1 MSVFS
6 VRGVVAFMP
15 KIAAIQCYYY
25 TSRASSVTA
34 VFVTHVAASSVTM
47 ALVAAHTVARSAHYD
62 SIVVIDSLSV
72 SMSRTCKLASIR
84 MGLLLLVICAN
95 VSRIPRNITFEAV
108 EKIVRI

>member
-15 KIAAIQCYYY
+15 KIAVIQCYYY

-34 VFVTHVAASSVTM
+34 VFVTHVATSSVTM

-62 SIVVIDSLSV
+62 SIVVIDSFHV
-72 SMSRTCKLASIR
+72 SNMQTCEYKNGSFAIGHLCER
-84 MGLLLLVICAN
+84 VAN
-95 VSRIPRNITFEAV
+95 SA
-108 EKIVRI
+108 KHYL